1 MTDCK
6 ICGKEGIIADNF
18 GVCVDCIK
26 ENRNNI
32 LDEIKKVHRK
42 SRLEFSLEPEVPKGS
57 GPKCKICVNECRVG
71 IGASGFCGLRI
82 NESGKIIHIAG
93 TKDKG
98 ILKWYFDQLPT
109 NCVASWVCEGSEQ
122 HGKKNLAVF
131 YEACSFNCLFCQ
143 NWHFK
148 EMNTDKIRKL
158 GIEGHLTSA
167 EQLASKVDY
176 NTFCICYFGGDPT
189 VQMPHALATS
199 KIIKKNNKDVRI
211 CFETN
216 GSMNRGLLKKAIE
229 LCLESGG
236 CIKFD
241 LKAFNENLHYA
252 LCGVSN
258 KRTYENFEFA
268 GSYFNKRKETPLLV
282 ASTLL
287 IPGYV
292 TEDEVYNIASFI
304 ASIDKRI
311 PYSLLAFYPHFYMN
325 DLPITSR
332 THAIKALDAAK
343 NAGLSRVHLGNI
355 HLLGY

>member
-1 MTDCK
+1 MTNCK
-6 ICGKEGIIADNF
+6 ICGKEEIIANNF

-42 SRLEFSLEPEVPKGS
+42 SRLEFSLEPEVPKDS

-82 NESGKIIHIAG
+82 NESGKIIHVAG

-98 ILKWYFDQLPT
+98 ILKWYFDPLPT

-122 HGKKNLAVF
+122 YGKKNLAVF

-148 EMNTDKIRKL
+148 EMNTARIKKI

-199 KIIKKNNKDVRI
+199 KIIRKNNKDVRI

-241 LKAFNENLHYA
+241 LKAFNENLHNA

-268 GSYFNKRKETPLLV
+268 GSYFNKRKETLLLV

-287 IPGYV
+287 VPGYV
-292 TEDEVYNIASFI
+292 TEDEVFNIASFI
-304 ASIDKRI
+304 ASIDNRI
-311 PYSLLAFYPHFYMN
+311 PYSLLAFYPHFYMK

-332 THAIKALDAAK
+332 THAMKALDAAK
-343 NAGLSRVHLGNI
+343 GAGLSRVHLGNI